1 MPAPWKAPLEEGDLR
16 GAARILLGQMTTL
29 VRERTG
35 KRIITIADA
44 LEACPDHER
53 EEFRRFFDEGN
64 RLAYAA
70 AEPTRE
76 EILALEAAYLRL
88 AGEDGW

>member
-35 KRIITIADA
+35 KRIITTADA
-44 LEACPDHER
+44 LGACPDHER

-76 EILALEAAYLRL
+76 GILALEAAYLRL
-88 AGEDGW
+88 AGEDG